1 MKPHL
6 LNFLRLFLHLFIF
19 CTWATGQDVESAV
32 RVVRFRVDYPNAD
45 VTQVGRLQNWATIMR
60 KSVLA
65 SLKFVNKHWTVCG
78 QSERLEKALG

>member
-1 MKPHL
+1 MR
-6 LNFLRLFLHLFIF
+6 LNLHTLLRLFLHLFVL
-19 CTWATGQDVESAV
+19 CAWTNGQDVEPAV
-32 RVVRFRVDYPNAD
+32 RVVRFRVDYPNSD
-45 VTQVGRLQNWATIMR
+45 VTQITRLQNWPNIMR

>member
-1 MKPHL
+1 MRPNL
-6 LNFLRLFLHLFIF
+6 LGIFRFLLHLVIL
-19 CTWATGQDVESAV
+19 CAWANGQDTEPAV

-45 VTQVGRLQNWATIMR
+45 VTQIGRLQNWATIMR